1 LTTPAKVDKP
11 LVENYPCGECGEL
24 ADHKL
29 HHDVQTIITLH
40 FDECDYDAS
49 YEGEEDGW
57 VASML
62 CHEYERGCYCAD
74 SGRCE
79 VCVDKAV
86 DFADHMR
93 DVAKEDA
100 VDRDSF
106 GDKIR

>member
-1 LTTPAKVDKP
+1 MTTPTI
-11 LVENYPCGECGEL
+11 VENHPCSECSEL

-29 HHDVQTIITLH
+29 HHEVANPMTGGDVH
-40 FDECDYDAS
+40 FDECNYEAS
-49 YEGEEDGW
+49 YEGEERGW
-57 VASML
+57 VPSMF
-62 CHEYERGCYCAD
+62 CHEYERGCYCAE

-100 VDRDSF
+100 VDMDSF